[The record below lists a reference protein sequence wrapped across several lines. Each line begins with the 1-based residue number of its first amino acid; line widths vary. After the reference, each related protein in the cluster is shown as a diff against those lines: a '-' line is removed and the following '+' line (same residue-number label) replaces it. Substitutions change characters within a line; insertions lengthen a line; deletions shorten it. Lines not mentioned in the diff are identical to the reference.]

1 MQNALPVSI
10 YNEYPGS
17 IILLYVI
24 LIFGDFI
31 IVGQMSLPI
40 FFVNVSKVVITL
52 VKVTFSSFKYCF
64 ELVKRIFHLKV
75 LVFLAILNTG

>member
-1 MQNALPVSI
+1 
-10 YNEYPGS
+10 
-17 IILLYVI
+17 
-24 LIFGDFI
+24 
-31 IVGQMSLPI
+31 MSLPI

-75 LVFLAILNTG
+75 LVFLAILNTGRLLELNTHLDRIWYNFPVDLKNYIMLYLCV